1 MLAKINLL
9 NSKFSNFQPS
19 SSVNGIGTFNS
30 GHLNSP
36 GLSSLFLSVI
46 PAGVSVVDL
55 NKPIAYEDTE
65 ASLKKHLKLKRFLK
79 TLFELTFAF
88 VGYKLAP
95 ILKSKVAE
103 TKILGKEAKRQTNLK
118 EKFSSSKIEE
128 LNEESETFFGL
139 KVDLKNP
146 LDVIKQFV
154 GLDLNNSVIG
164 LIGGFG
170 FGKLLFKILSQ
181 LTNQDE
187 PNTSAEIKGK
197 SNDNGQI
204 KRNFFDSLIE
214 LSIKLV
220 SSLTVAHWV
229 HSKIKNPLAEF
240 AGLLFGYFIGEAIN
254 LFDEFLK
261 NLIYKKLEPPLEKLT
276 GAKLEE
282 KLDTSAKW
290 NTAASLARSISL
302 AVLIFLKYLILLPK
316 KKLLFYQA
324 QYEPLKKTKNDF
336 IVSANNH
343 LKLQVIPS
351 SKISGA
357 NFDPEAIP
365 SQNIEYTYEWLDSIH
380 QGVKAEHSEMNS
392 GASVLVNTYLSHLK
406 MMMNTVRS
414 PKFTDVA
421 ANKASSNKEK
431 VLALIQD
438 SGRNI
443 AFKLPLSLLI
453 VVYATFLDFIF
464 YVLNP
469 LREKLLSLFGVQ
481 SNSSVDSKDG
491 KK

>member
-9 NSKFSNFQPS
+9 STKFSNLQLAS
-19 SSVNGIGTFNS
+19 SANGIGIFNS
-30 GHLNSP
+30 GYLNSP
-36 GLSSLFLSVI
+36 GLSSLLLSVI

-55 NKPIAYEDTE
+55 NKPIAYEDAE
-65 ASLKKHLKLKRFLK
+65 ASLKKHLQLKKFLK
-79 TLFELTFAF
+79 TLFELAFAF

-95 ILKSKVAE
+95 ILKSKVSE
-103 TKILGKEAKRQTNLK
+103 TKIVGKEAKRLSNLNQK
-118 EKFSSSKIEE
+118 AFSAKTEE
-128 LNEESETFFGL
+128 LSQESETFFGL
-139 KVDLKNP
+139 NVDFRNP
-146 LDVIKQFV
+146 LDVVKQFI

-164 LIGGFG
+164 LIAGFG
-170 FGKLLFKILSQ
+170 FGKLVFKIASKF
-181 LTNQDE
+181 TNIQDL
-187 PNTSAEIKGK
+187 NTSLEK
-197 SNDNGQI
+197 NVGQNETHQL

-214 LSIKLV
+214 LSIKLI

-229 HSKIKNPLAEF
+229 HLKIKNPLAEF
-240 AGLLFGYFIGEAIN
+240 AGLLLGYFIGEAIN

-261 NLIYKKLEPPLEKLT
+261 NVIYKKLGPPLEKLT

-290 NTAASLARSISL
+290 NTAASLARAISL

-343 LKLQVIPS
+343 LKLQVVPTA
-351 SKISGA
+351 KISA
-357 NFDPEAIP
+357 AKFDPEAIP

-380 QGVKAEHSEMNS
+380 
-392 GASVLVNTYLSHLK
+392 GAIKTESDVNPAVSLLVNTYLNHLK

-414 PKFTDVA
+414 PKFTEVA
-421 ANKASSNKEK
+421 SNKVSSTREK

-453 VVYATFLDFIF
+453 IVYTTILDFVF
-464 YVLNP
+464 YFLTP
-469 LREKLLSLFGVQ
+469 LREKFLLLFGVK
-481 SNSSVDSKDG
+481 SNSSTDSKEV